1 MGCSLRGSMTG
12 PMDIPK
18 GDKLVLRG
26 LKFHGYHGVNPEE
39 TKLGQ
44 KFLVDVVAWIDLRP
58 AGKSDCLSDTPS
70 YTDIYNERDFRTLN
84 MYPQVF
90 AVSVQVGKPHV
101 AVQGPVDYLGVEI
114 IRHCRDLD
122 V

>member
-26 LKFHGYHGVNPEE
+26 LKFHGYHGVNPEDRSSWWMSMLE
-39 TKLGQ
+39 
-44 KFLVDVVAWIDLRP
+44 WIF
-58 AGKSDCLSDTPS
+58 
-70 YTDIYNERDFRTLN
+70 NQLN
-84 MYPQVF
+84 PQHVF